1 LARWSG
7 WGAVPTIFDESSD
20 QLADQRAELHRLLDD
35 RQWRAAARTTL
46 NAHYTDAAIA
56 QVMWD
61 VLTEHGFGA
70 DGAGQVLEPGCG
82 AGTFLGMAPPSATQL
97 TGIELDP
104 RTAAIARHLYPHA
117 DIRTESF
124 ADTRIPAG
132 SLDLVIGNVPFGKI
146 ALHDKVHNAGGHSL
160 HNYFILK
167 SLALTRPGGV
177 VCVLTSHYTMDA
189 SNPAA
194 RREIAGL
201 ADLVAAVRLPMSA
214 HQRAAGTQVIT
225 DVLILR
231 RRDDPAADPGSATGW
246 DITESIGGDEARQVY
261 VNEYFIDH
269 PDRVI
274 GATGTRS
281 GPFGPEL
288 EVSAGP
294 DTDIA
299 AQLRTHI
306 DDALRTELA
315 RDPAWRMFGQRTAA
329 PQRPASPPPA
339 APINHQQDH
348 IDVDGHG
355 GFTIVDQGALVP
367 HPVPRSQARE
377 LTALLKLRDTT
388 VALLAAEAATSEDT
402 EAIDGLRQRLNQHYD
417 AYVKAFGPIN
427 RISYR
432 RTGRVDEVTGEDRLA
447 RIAPPQGRFRIDPH
461 APAVYALE
469 NFDAVTGTARKA
481 PIMAA
486 RVVAPRAPRLGAD
499 TPADAV
505 AICLDTYGEVRLAE
519 VARLL
524 GRSED
529 ATRQALT
536 GLVFTDPDTPARL
549 VPAAEY
555 LSGNV
560 RTKLAA
566 AEAAAERDAAAAAH
580 RWDENIAALRG
591 VLPAD
596 LTPAEIDARMGASWI
611 EAEIVQQ
618 FLRELLDDPNIEVEN
633 PRGSTWAVRGGRY
646 SVLSTSTYGT
656 NRAAATDLAAALL
669 EQRQIRVTD
678 ELEDG
683 KRILNLTETV
693 AAQEKAAEISERFSE
708 WIWSDPHRASTLARR
723 YNDMFNS
730 IVLRSYDGTQMQLP
744 GLTVTFTPRPHQTA
758 AVARIVSEPSVLLA
772 HEVGAGKTAE
782 MVIGAMELRRLGM
795 VRKPAVVVPNHMLE
809 QFSREWMQLYPQA
822 RILAASIDDLAR
834 DRRRL
839 MVARIAT
846 GDWDAVILSRSAFER
861 VPLSPAAQQ
870 RYFDSQLADMREQ
883 LDRARGGRGLT
894 VKRLEGALARAEE
907 RLKKLTDGA
916 KDPGITFEETGID
929 YLFVDE
935 AHGYK
940 NLRTVSNIPGVAIE
954 GSQRASDLDM
964 KLDFLRG
971 RHGGRV
977 ATFAT
982 ATPIANSVSEAY
994 TMQRFLRPD
1003 LLTAA
1008 GLTDFD
1014 TWAATFGEVTTDL
1027 ELAPDGSRFRMQSRF
1042 AKFRNVP
1049 ELLRM
1054 WHVSADIKTAEDLH
1068 LPTPDLRGGQAETV
1082 VVPATDELEGFMREL
1097 SERADRVQNRQVD
1110 PDVDNMLRIATHGR
1124 MAALDLRLLGR
1135 RPGEN
1140 TKLLV
1145 AADRIAEIHHA
1156 NADRAYPDSDTLGS
1170 LQIVFCDLGT
1180 PQARRGSRTAGEWN
1194 VYDELKQLLI
1204 ARDIP
1209 ANAIRYVHEA
1219 RNDKEKG
1226 ELFAAARNGRVSVLL
1241 GSTEKMG
1248 LGTNVQARAIALHH
1262 LDCPWRPADIAQ
1274 REGRILRQGNLNP
1287 EVEIL
1292 RYVSE
1297 GSFDAYLWQT
1307 VERKAR
1313 FIGQVMRGRLDVRE
1327 IEDIGETALSY
1338 SEVKALA
1345 TGDPRILEKARVDA
1359 DLTRL
1364 ERLERSHARNQ
1375 RVLSSTITDA
1385 ERTIPQLDAERD
1397 AVDAAIARRVKTTG
1411 EHFLMAVGT
1420 TRWTSRADAATAL
1433 RAALIA
1439 IPPAEG
1445 TRDGTPQHVATIA
1458 GFQVIATA
1466 RRYLEPHLTLEL
1478 ADVPRSTVKVE
1489 YKELRNERPLGLI
1502 QRLENRATDLEH
1514 IRDRIFDEQTR
1525 LAAEADRAR
1534 ADYNRPFPHAQ
1545 ALADVRIRS
1554 AQLTEE
1560 LAKTDTGQQPSQQT
1574 PPTAAGGATTRR
1586 AAPGAPAPSTTSPP
1600 APAVADRRL
1609 PRFRERLQA
1618 NFDAAGL
1625 PVDISIEIDQYG
1637 ADPTVFIHHDG
1648 GRAIVR
1654 LDATHRDHLDP
1665 RQVITMALD
1674 VARRESIDPR
1684 FTSESRAGSARL
1696 ADRLTEWLTPPPT
1709 AGDAGEATPQRTH
1722 RDAPRPDR
1730 GETTPP
1736 ELPATAPDEHT
1747 STPHAVGRPRPSNDR
1762 AEAATQQLIRAEVG
1776 DREIGPP
1783 IRAGAATAEAT
1794 KAIREHLG
1802 LAGLDVVDAEHVT
1815 GRVSGWMVSHPQPY
1829 GREPRR
1835 LFYPDATPAAR
1846 PPTEHP
1852 NHDRAV
1858 AAAATSAKPK
1868 IRVEHTKS
1876 GTLVHGTER
1885 GDTEVHE
1892 ALKQQAFKWSRNLG
1906 AWYLPRN
1913 YRYQTR
1919 SQRVRALKRTLGD
1932 QISIDYGEPAPQ
1944 TPPAADLSAASGD
1957 ALTPG
1962 QPPRTQAAITNVSD
1976 AAQPAVQRDQIP
1988 VSTVDP
1994 RTGSLA
2000 ELERDA
2006 QERFHSTGGRY
2017 GIWDMR
2023 DGRFLAIEEG
2033 LDGYPRSGA
2042 PAGPPFGLRAQV
2054 DAYVAALNAGAS
2066 SDQALHAAYRADP
2079 SGFQRGGTPTK
2090 TEVQPQPPATS
2101 LVIENAPP
2109 GGWTDADKVQPVTH
2123 DTSHYPSA
2131 QRYPLGTDLTVH
2143 AIGQNGPGRRLGHGV
2158 VVDYPGPDHVTVE
2171 SPYGT
2176 KRIAHINY
2184 VSLTSS
2190 PPPDP
2195 TREDLSA
2202 SGWKHL
2208 CDAIDPRITA
2218 DPHWPA
2224 LAAQLDRA
2232 AAAGTDVAS
2241 VLQQAAADRTLPT
2254 DHPARSLAYRVA
2266 DAVPDNASP
2275 GRTRL
2280 DTPPPAGPIP
2290 RPPAAPPRPS
2300 GPHPPAP
2307 RI

>member
-1 LARWSG
+1 LPRFRPASQDDLAPPGVVAKANANLAALTLLRRLQDQDRPATSQEQAVLARWSG
-7 WGAVPTIFDESSD
+7 WGAVPAIFDESSD
-20 QLADQRAELHRLLDD
+20 ELAKQRAELRSLLDEHE
-35 RQWRAAARTTL
+35 WRAAARTTL

-56 QVMWD
+56 QTMWH
-61 VLTEHGFGA
+61 LMTEYGFGA

-82 AGTFLGMAPPSATQL
+82 AGTFLGLAPDAATHL

-104 RTAAIARHLYPHA
+104 TTASVARHLHPQA

-124 ADTRIPAG
+124 ADTRIPG
-132 SLDLVIGNVPFGKI
+132 GTVDLVIGNVPFGKI
-146 ALHDKVHNAGGHSL
+146 AVHDKVHNAGGHSL

-189 SNPAA
+189 ANPAA
-194 RREIAGL
+194 RREIAAL

-231 RRDDPAADPGSATGW
+231 RRDPAADSGTGIGW
-246 DITESIGGDEARQVY
+246 VTTESIGGDEARQVY
-261 VNEYFIDH
+261 VNEYFAEH
-269 PDRVI
+269 PERVI
-274 GATGTRS
+274 GTTGTRS

-288 EVSAGP
+288 DVTAEP
-294 DTDIA
+294 TTDIA
-299 AQLRTHI
+299 AELRTRL
-306 DDALRTELA
+306 DDALRAELD
-315 RDPAWRMFGQRTAA
+315 RDPARQLFGPRTA
-329 PQRPASPPPA
+329 PLHRLASPPLA
-339 APINHQQDH
+339 AAINHQQDH
-348 IDVDGHG
+348 VDVDGHG
-355 GFTIVDQGALVP
+355 GFTIVDQGVLVP
-367 HPVPRSQARE
+367 HPVPKSQARE

-388 VALLAAEAATSEDT
+388 VALLAAEAASGEDT
-402 EAIDGLRQRLNQHYD
+402 DAIDGLRQRLNQHYD
-417 AYVKAFGPIN
+417 AYVKRFGPIN
-427 RISYR
+427 RISFR

-481 PIMAA
+481 PIMAG
-486 RVVAPRAPRLGAD
+486 RVVAPREPRLGAD
-499 TPADAV
+499 TPDDAV
-505 AICLDTYGEVRLAE
+505 AICLDTYGEVRLGE

-524 GRSED
+524 GRSEQD
-529 ATRQALT
+529 TRQALA
-536 GLVFTDPDTPARL
+536 GLIFADPDASGRL
-549 VPAAEY
+549 VPASEY

-560 RTKLAA
+560 RTKLGA
-566 AEAAAERDAAAAAH
+566 AEDAAERERDAAEGDGR

-591 VLPAD
+591 VLPVD
-596 LTPAEIDARMGASWI
+596 LTPAEIDARLGASWI
-611 EAEIVQQ
+611 EAEVVQK

-633 PRGSTWAVRGGRY
+633 PGGSTWAVRGGRS

-656 NRAAATDLAAALL
+656 KRAAATDLAAAIL
-669 EQRQIRVTD
+669 EQRQIRITD

-683 KRILNLTETV
+683 KRLVNLTETV
-693 AAQEKAAEISERFSE
+693 AAQEKAGELGERFSE
-708 WIWSDPHRASTLARR
+708 WIWSDPERATTLARR

-730 IVLRSYDGTQMQLP
+730 IVLRTYDGTQMQFP

-758 AVARIVSEPSVLLA
+758 AVARIVSEPAVLLA

-861 VPLSPAAQQ
+861 VPLSPSAQQ
-870 RYFDSQLADMREQ
+870 RYFDSHLADMREQ
-883 LDRARGGRGLT
+883 LERARSGRGLT

-907 RLKKLTDGA
+907 RLKKLTDGT

-940 NLRTVSNIPGVAIE
+940 NLRTVSNIPNVAIE

-964 KLDFLRG
+964 KLDHLRG

-1003 LLTAA
+1003 LLIAA

-1068 LPTPDLRGGQAETV
+1068 LPTPDLRDGHAETI
-1082 VVPATDELEGFMREL
+1082 VVPASDELEEFMREL
-1097 SERADRVQNRQVD
+1097 AERADRVQNRQVE
-1110 PDVDNMLRIATHGR
+1110 PEVDNMLRIATHGR

-1135 RPGEN
+1135 RPGAN
-1140 TKLLV
+1140 AKLAV
-1145 AADRIAEIHHA
+1145 AADRIAQIHHA
-1156 NADRAYPDSDTLGS
+1156 NTERAYPDSDTLGS

-1180 PQARRGSRTAGEWN
+1180 PQPRRAGSAASGWN
-1194 VYDELKQLLI
+1194 VYDELKQHLV
-1204 ARDIP
+1204 ARGVP
-1209 ANAIRYVHEA
+1209 AETIRYVHEA

-1226 ELFAAARNGRVSVLL
+1226 EVFAAARNGRISVLL

-1248 LGTNVQARAIALHH
+1248 VGTNVQARAIALHH

-1359 DLTRL
+1359 ELTRL

-1375 RVLSSTITDA
+1375 RGLSSSITDA
-1385 ERTIPQLDAERD
+1385 ERAIPQLDAERD
-1397 AVDAAIARRVKTTG
+1397 AVDAGIARRVDTSG
-1411 EHFLMAVGT
+1411 EHFVMAVGA
-1420 TRWTSRADAATAL
+1420 TRWTNRADAAIAL
-1433 RAALIA
+1433 RNALVA
-1439 IPPAEG
+1439 IPPADG
-1445 TRDGTPQHVATIA
+1445 TRDGAPQPVATVA

-1466 RRYLEPHLTLEL
+1466 RRFLEPHLTLEL

-1489 YKELRNERPLGLI
+1489 YKELRGERPLGLI
-1502 QRLENRATDLEH
+1502 YKLENRAADLE
-1514 IRDRIFDEQTR
+1514 RVRARILDEQTR

-1534 ADYNRPFPHAQ
+1534 ADYNQPFPHAQ
-1545 ALADVRIRS
+1545 ALADVRVRS

-1560 LAKTDTGQQPSQQT
+1560 LAKTDTGREPTQQ
-1574 PPTAAGGATTRR
+1574 
-1586 AAPGAPAPSTTSPP
+1586 TSPP
-1600 APAVADRRL
+1600 AATVVTTGRAAPAVPAH
-1609 PRFRERLQA
+1609 
-1618 NFDAAGL
+1618 
-1625 PVDISIEIDQYG
+1625 S
-1637 ADPTVFIHHDG
+1637 
-1648 GRAIVR
+1648 
-1654 LDATHRDHLDP
+1654 
-1665 RQVITMALD
+1665 
-1674 VARRESIDPR
+1674 S
-1684 FTSESRAGSARL
+1684 TSS
-1696 ADRLTEWLTPPPT
+1696 
-1709 AGDAGEATPQRTH
+1709 
-1722 RDAPRPDR
+1722 
-1730 GETTPP
+1730 
-1736 ELPATAPDEHT
+1736 PA
-1747 STPHAVGRPRPSNDR
+1747 RPRPNTDH

-1783 IRAGAATAEAT
+1783 IRAGAPIPEA
-1794 KAIREHLG
+1794 KDAIREHLG
-1802 LAGLDVVDAEHVT
+1802 LAGLDIVDAEHVT
-1815 GRVSGWMVSHPQPY
+1815 GRASGWMVSHPQPY
-1829 GREPRR
+1829 GRETRR
-1835 LFYPDATPAAR
+1835 LFYPDAAPATR
-1846 PPTEHP
+1846 PPTEHQP
-1852 NHDRAV
+1852 SHDRDV
-1858 AAAATSAKPK
+1858 AAAATPARPR
-1868 IRVEHTKS
+1868 IRVEHNES

-1885 GDTEVHE
+1885 DDSDARA
-1892 ALKQQAFKWSRNLG
+1892 ALKQQGFKWSRNLG

-1913 YRYQTR
+1913 YHYETR
-1919 SQRVRALKRTLGD
+1919 SQRVQALKRTLGE
-1932 QISIDYGEPAPQ
+1932 QINIVDDRDSAPQ
-1944 TPPAADLSAASGD
+1944 TPPAADLSAARD
-1957 ALTPG
+1957 ASLPALE
-1962 QPPRTQAAITNVSD
+1962 PPRTQAITNV
-1976 AAQPAVQRDQIP
+1976 
-1988 VSTVDP
+1988 
-1994 RTGSLA
+1994 
-2000 ELERDA
+2000 
-2006 QERFHSTGGRY
+2006 
-2017 GIWDMR
+2017 
-2023 DGRFLAIEEG
+2023 
-2033 LDGYPRSGA
+2033 
-2042 PAGPPFGLRAQV
+2042 
-2054 DAYVAALNAGAS
+2054 
-2066 SDQALHAAYRADP
+2066 
-2079 SGFQRGGTPTK
+2079 
-2090 TEVQPQPPATS
+2090 
-2101 LVIENAPP
+2101 
-2109 GGWTDADKVQPVTH
+2109 
-2123 DTSHYPSA
+2123 
-2131 QRYPLGTDLTVH
+2131 
-2143 AIGQNGPGRRLGHGV
+2143 
-2158 VVDYPGPDHVTVE
+2158 PD
-2171 SPYGT
+2171 T
-2176 KRIAHINY
+2176 KRIAHINN
-2184 VSLTSS
+2184 VSGT
-2190 PPPDP
+2190 P
-2195 TREDLSA
+2195 SA
-2202 SGWKHL
+2202 SPHETRDDPNTNRWKQL
-2208 CDAIDPRITA
+2208 CDAVDPQITA

-2241 VLQQAAADRTLPT
+2241 VLQKATADRTLPT

-2266 DAVPDNASP
+2266 DAVPDTSSR
-2275 GRTRL
+2275 GRGRV
-2280 DTPPPAGPIP
+2280 DTPPPSGPTP
-2290 RPPAAPPRPS
+2290 RPAAAPP
-2300 GPHPPAP
+2300 GPRGPQPPGP
-2307 RI
+2307 RV